1 MKKMCIFLMWLFTVS
16 VYGGVPYNQKTAK
29 ILAQL
34 DSILPLRGQYEQNK
48 LSRIASLKE
57 AAAHRSSDEERF
69 WDYNKLY
76 NEYFAYDSDSAHKY
90 VDLNLAIAHQLGKTD
105 WETEWKIKKG
115 LLLVN
120 TGFLT
125 QAENLSKEIRA
136 TLTEDNRIEFY
147 DFMFAMNMR
156 LAQYSDGTPDV
167 QKQYTQQCFSF
178 RDSLLSVM
186 RPDHPDYLRHKGGQ
200 VQDQKEREELI
211 GTLEHELAVSS
222 LSTREDAMN
231 AVVLAFLYQRKDD
244 TDGYIQNMARAAIAD
259 IRATNSDIDSLDGLS
274 QVLFEVGDLDHAY
287 QYITNCLNII
297 RTYGNRIHLLR
308 LTAIQDNIFKAYI
321 DRGKKQQHFTQRMLI
336 YLGCM
341 ALGLFIAVCLI
352 VRFMFKQRNS
362 RQELNEKNLLLQ
374 HNVTELKRAQ
384 TELNATHSQLEKA
397 NTELKALNT
406 QLKGL
411 NTQLQEANYVK
422 EEYIGYVFSICSN
435 YISKLDEF
443 RKDINRKA
451 KTNMFNEIKEMT
463 DSSTVA
469 QSELKEFYQNFDAI
483 FLNVYPNFVADFN
496 NLLQQ
501 DYQFNLKEGEGLNTE
516 LRIFAL
522 VKLGITDCVKI
533 AEFLHCS
540 AQTVYNYRLRV
551 RNHALMPDKKEFA
564 EAVQAIGKATVI

>member
-1 MKKMCIFLMWLFTVS
+1 MKNLCFFLMLLFSVS
-16 VYGGVPYNQKTAK
+16 AYGGAPYNQKTAK
-29 ILAQL
+29 LLAQL
-34 DSILPLRGQYEQNK
+34 DSILPLREQYEQNK
-48 LSRIASLKE
+48 LLRIASLKE
-57 AAAHRSSDEERF
+57 TAALRATDEERF
-69 WDYNKLY
+69 WDYGKLY
-76 NEYFAYDSDSAHKY
+76 NEYFTYDSDSARKY
-90 VDLNLAIAHQLGKTD
+90 VDLNLNIAQELKNQD

-115 LLLVN
+115 MLLVN
-120 TGFLT
+120 TGFLA
-125 QAENLSKEIRA
+125 QADKLSKEIRL
-136 TLTEDNRIEFY
+136 TLTNDLRIDFY

-167 QKQYTQQCFSF
+167 QKQYTQLCFSF
-178 RDSLLSVM
+178 RDSLLAIM
-186 RPDHPDYLRHKGGQ
+186 RPDHPNYLRHKGGQ
-200 VQDQKEREELI
+200 VQDRKEKEELI
-211 GTLEHELAVSS
+211 QALEHELAVSS

-231 AVVLAFLYQRKDD
+231 AVVLGYLYNSLNNK
-244 TDGYIQNMARAAIAD
+244 DGYIQNMARAAIAD
-259 IRATNSDIDSLDGLS
+259 IHATNSDIDSLDGLS

-297 RTYGNRIHLLR
+297 RTYGNRVHLLR
-308 LTAIQDNIFKAYI
+308 LTAIQENIFKAYI
-321 DRGKKQQHFTQRMLI
+321 DRGKKQQHFTQRMLVT
-336 YLGCM
+336 LGCM
-341 ALGLFIAVCLI
+341 AMGLFIAVCLI

-362 RQELNEKNLLLQ
+362 RQELNEKNILLEL
-374 HNVTELKRAQ
+374 NVSQLKKAQ
-384 TELNATHSQLEKA
+384 TELSATHSQLEEA
-397 NTELKALNT
+397 NAELKA
-406 QLKGL
+406 L

-496 NLLQQ
+496 NLLQP